1 MSWFV
6 SKTNAKRSDF
16 FKGINIF
23 SQLNDSVFGK
33 IKKTITELFGAEYS
47 KEYVLPKVIVIGN
60 ESAGKS
66 CLLENITKCQ
76 IFPRGTGICTKCPVH
91 LKLNNSAITEYS
103 IEYRGNK
110 VKINDK
116 QKIYNII
123 KKYLDEIGDCNIS
136 NDEIIINISEPNLPV
151 FEFFDLPGI
160 VSYPPENAKST
171 LELSKK
177 YLQEKNTIVLCVVPA
192 TITRLTSCQSIALI
206 KEMGMEENSIL
217 ALTMADRVQP
227 INIPEL
233 LINRLLNTTD
243 ELNNL
248 NFSGC
253 VAVVNRTHDDKF
265 SLEENDTNEINW
277 FQQNIM
283 SGIPESHRRESQII
297 FDNITINNL
306 VKQLDKLYSKYIEKE
321 WKPTVI
327 QRITDKKNKIK
338 SEYELLGKEITNIDL
353 NSLIFMIKKN
363 IKMMCKNNYD
373 NKLIDYFKIESANPV
388 DDNNIVTLGKTLFQK
403 YKKYDSCMEDI
414 VKIDYKIISTFITEN
429 IIPVIDNI
437 FNDEQPLL
445 LSRFTYLKEK
455 IKDEIVKSL
464 LEIMEHNIG
473 IIKRSLTIKLND
485 IIGESKEITVIN
497 SSMQNY
503 FSNLIKTL
511 VFDKYFY
518 LLDINIEHRD
528 FKENK
533 KHYQLRLKKKA
544 ELDKV
549 EEHLSKVNQL
559 KV

>member
-91 LKLNNSAITEYS
+91 LKLNNSTITEYS
-103 IEYRGNK
+103 IEYRGNI

-177 YLQEKNTIVLCVVPA
+177 YLQEKNTIVLCVAPA

-327 QRITDKKNKIK
+327 QRITDKKNKILF
-338 SEYELLGKEITNIDL
+338 EYNLLGKEIIYVDL
-353 NSLIFMIKKN
+353 DSLILEIKKN

-373 NKLIDYFKIESANPV
+373 NKLLDYFFKIETEVS
-388 DDNNIVTLGKTLFQK
+388 TEFRK
-403 YKKYDSCMEDI
+403 YKMYDSYMEDI
-414 VKIDYKIISTFITEN
+414 VKIDKKIIMSFITEN
-429 IIPVIDNI
+429 IIPIIEKI

-445 LSRFTYLKEK
+445 LSRFTYLKNK
-455 IKDEIVKSL
+455 IEDEIIKSL

-485 IIGESKEITVIN
+485 IIGDDPMNTVRYS
-497 SSMQNY
+497 SSMQKY

-518 LLDINIEHRD
+518 LLDLNIEHRD

-544 ELDKV
+544 EIDKV

>member
-6 SKTNAKRSDF
+6 SKTNSKRSDF

-91 LKLNNSAITEYS
+91 LKLNNSPITEYS
-103 IEYRGNK
+103 IEYRGNI

-136 NDEIIINISEPNLPV
+136 NDEIIINIAEPNLPV

-265 SLEENDTNEINW
+265 SLEENDRNEINW
-277 FQQNIM
+277 FQENIM
-283 SGIPESHRRESQII
+283 SGIPESYRKESQII

-306 VKQLDKLYSKYIEKE
+306 IKQLDKLYSKYIEKE

-338 SEYELLGKEITNIDL
+338 YFVSWCSNEI
-353 NSLIFMIKKN
+353 F
-363 IKMMCKNNYD
+363 
-373 NKLIDYFKIESANPV
+373 
-388 DDNNIVTLGKTLFQK
+388 
-403 YKKYDSCMEDI
+403 
-414 VKIDYKIISTFITEN
+414 
-429 IIPVIDNI
+429 
-437 FNDEQPLL
+437 FN
-445 LSRFTYLKEK
+445 
-455 IKDEIVKSL
+455 
-464 LEIMEHNIG
+464 
-473 IIKRSLTIKLND
+473 
-485 IIGESKEITVIN
+485 
-497 SSMQNY
+497 
-503 FSNLIKTL
+503 
-511 VFDKYFY
+511 
-518 LLDINIEHRD
+518 
-528 FKENK
+528 
-533 KHYQLRLKKKA
+533 
-544 ELDKV
+544 
-549 EEHLSKVNQL
+549 
-559 KV
+559 